1 MLKVCRQFERE
12 LLQVSSSRP
21 ERITAKRPDNGALA
35 LLRSQDAGRASRST
49 ATDYCRG
56 KPQRKIVVISWA
68 FAICKVL
75 LVQTPVFDRA
85 MTGSVSQVCGKLTV
99 SMPAAK
105 YARPAVRRPVSA
117 APECPKVCHIP
128 SVRGRTLGKGVH

>member
-85 MTGSVSQVCGKLTV
+85 SVER
-99 SMPAAK
+99 M
-105 YARPAVRRPVSA
+105 RRT
-117 APECPKVCHIP
+117 CPFFGLCCA
-128 SVRGRTLGKGVH
+128 LF

>member
-1 MLKVCRQFERE
+1 MLKACRQFERE

-85 MTGSVSQVCGKLTV
+85 MTGSVSQVCGELSV

-105 YARPAVRRPVSA
+105 YARPAVRRPDSA
-117 APECPKVCHIP
+117 Y
-128 SVRGRTLGKGVH
+128 

>member
-1 MLKVCRQFERE
+1 MLKVRRQFERE

-85 MTGSVSQVCGKLTV
+85 SSQCTRMH
-99 SMPAAK
+99 SNF
-105 YARPAVRRPVSA
+105 
-117 APECPKVCHIP
+117 PKVRLLRT
-128 SVRGRTLGKGVH
+128 VRYYMHFYPFTCIF